1 MLSHPLCY
9 LKRELFKARKSWIF
23 KIFSLR
29 LTLNVM
35 PWISQSSEIK
45 PKTQCREWVW
55 EWGPGDRYILMDY
68 IRFGSSQPPVSLE
81 ITTIA
86 SLTREMLA
94 IVPKML
100 LKKKL
105 TYLSNTVSA
114 HFMRTFAAA
123 KASLVIITSV
133 VTRWL

>member
-1 MLSHPLCY
+1 M
-9 LKRELFKARKSWIF
+9 
-23 KIFSLR
+23 
-29 LTLNVM
+29 
-35 PWISQSSEIK
+35 
-45 PKTQCREWVW
+45 W

-86 SLTREMLA
+86 SLTRETLA

-100 LKKKL
+100 LNKKL

-133 VTRWL
+133 VTR